1 MGCGATMKTKKLSD
15 LPKDYKD
22 KSDRLLAAAK
32 SFAESAKKMKE
43 GKR

>member
-1 MGCGATMKTKKLSD
+1 MKPKKLSD

-32 SFAESAKKMKE
+32 SLSEPAKKMKE
-43 GKR
+43 GKRG